1 MENLTNMAD
10 VSIRREREARIL
22 CNISEKESFH
32 RTKLVAAVSLNFYFQ
47 KRDKLLLLKAMITC
61 IFFYVN

>member
-10 VSIRREREARIL
+10 VSIRRKREARIL

-32 RTKLVAAVSLNFYFQ
+32 RTKLVAAVSLKFYFQ
-47 KRDKLLLLKAMITC
+47 KKRQVTVA
-61 IFFYVN
+61 